1 MKINRIERSAEE
13 CQQAGWQGW
22 DIYFDCPITRDQI
35 LCWQTLGDLVY
46 LPQLR
51 QPFYRIAGKEFLIKG
66 LEGQQK
72 LRIGFCSGF
81 LEIGSYEAVSDFFH
95 CE

>member
-1 MKINRIERSAEE
+1 MTIDRIERSAEE

-22 DIYFDCPITRDQI
+22 DIFFDTPITKEQI
-35 LCWQTLGDLVY
+35 LGWQALGDLVY

-51 QPFYRIAGKEFLIKG
+51 QPFYRIAGKDFLVKG
-66 LEGQQK
+66 LEGQKK
-72 LRIGFCSGF
+72 LRIGMQTGF
-81 LEIGSYEAVSDFFH
+81 LNMTSVESVSRFFL

>member
-1 MKINRIERSAEE
+1 MKIERLERSIEE

-22 DIYFDCPITRDQI
+22 DIYFDSPITKEQI
-35 LCWQTLGDLVY
+35 LLWQALGDLLY

-51 QPFYRIAGKEFLIKG
+51 QPFFRIAGKDFLIRG

-72 LRIGFCSGF
+72 LRIGFCAGF
-81 LEIGSYEAVSDFFH
+81 LNSLGQAAIQTFLNI
-95 CE
+95 

>member
-1 MKINRIERSAEE
+1 MKIERIERSMEE

-22 DIYFDCPITRDQI
+22 DIYFDSPITKEQI
-35 LCWQTLGDLVY
+35 LLWQTLGDLLY

-51 QPFYRIAGKEFLIKG
+51 QPFFRIAGKDFLIKG
-66 LEGQQK
+66 LEGQKK
-72 LRIGFCSGF
+72 LRIGMQTGF
-81 LEIGSYEAVSDFFH
+81 LNMASVESVSRFFL